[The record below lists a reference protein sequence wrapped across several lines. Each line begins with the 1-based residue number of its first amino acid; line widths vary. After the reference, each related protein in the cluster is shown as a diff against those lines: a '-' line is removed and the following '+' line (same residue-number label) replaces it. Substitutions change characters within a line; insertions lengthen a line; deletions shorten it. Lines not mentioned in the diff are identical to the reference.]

1 MILIGLGGNLPH
13 PEHGPPER
21 TLEAALERLSAR
33 GVRVV
38 ARSRW
43 YVTPPFPP
51 SISPQPWYVNG
62 VARLETEEEETP
74 ERLLQVLH
82 EIEWS
87 FGRVRQERW
96 APRWIDLDLLA
107 HGDRVLS
114 ATGIHGVPQLPHPRM
129 AERAFV
135 LLPLREVAPAWRHP
149 VSGLTAT
156 EMLQTADASGVS
168 LLQPEKEVAG
178 AAMSR

>member
-13 PEHGPPER
+13 PDYGPPEN

-33 GVRVV
+33 GVHVA

-62 VARLETEEEETP
+62 VARLETAEEP
-74 ERLLQVLH
+74 ERLLQILH

-107 HGDRVLS
+107 HGTRVLG

-129 AERAFV
+129 ADRAFV
-135 LLPLREVAPAWRHP
+135 LLPLQEVAPYWRHP
-149 VSGLTAT
+149 VSGQTAA

-168 LLQPEKEVAG
+168 LLEAEKEVAG
-178 AAMSR
+178 AAASR